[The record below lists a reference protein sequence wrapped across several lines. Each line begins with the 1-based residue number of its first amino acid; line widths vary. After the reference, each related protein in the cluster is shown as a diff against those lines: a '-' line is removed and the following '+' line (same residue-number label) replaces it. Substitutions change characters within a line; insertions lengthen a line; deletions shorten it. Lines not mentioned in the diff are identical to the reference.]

1 MNKNYEIIDK
11 SKFKKINQYNWFRTF
26 PDPTYGFNVKIN
38 VTKLIEFNKKHHY
51 SFFITFIYLV
61 TISMNEVYEMH
72 LREIDNEKTIAY
84 FPKINPT
91 YTVLS
96 NKNGVFYNA
105 RTDLTASFKEF
116 YTNCRNTIDFFK
128 NEEDIV
134 LDYNSDDLAVYYIS
148 CITSLS
154 MESMKHPTPAYNYV
168 SNSVPRVFWDKYYYN
183 ELDNNYYVTLN
194 ITVSHTLV
202 DGFPLTDA
210 FNNLI
215 KNIDNLEEILN
226 N

>member
-1 MNKNYEIIDK
+1 MINEHPSTLRTSASSLTK
-11 SKFKKINQYNWFRTF
+11 SRQ
-26 PDPTYGFNVKIN
+26 DPVLFTNLQF
-38 VTKLIEFNKKHHY
+38 
-51 SFFITFIYLV
+51 
-61 TISMNEVYEMH
+61 
-72 LREIDNEKTIAY
+72 DNEKTIAY

-116 YTNCRNTIDFFK
+116 YTNCRNTIDYFK
-128 NEEDIV
+128 KEEDIV

-183 ELDNNYYVTLN
+183 EFEVVIYFQQMV
-194 ITVSHTLV
+194 
-202 DGFPLTDA
+202 
-210 FNNLI
+210 
-215 KNIDNLEEILN
+215 
-226 N
+226 